1 MFARLAVCFYWQLQN
16 RLLYLKF
23 WTSPKVARRPFDM
36 VVVPKNSFKTLARL
50 KSIHVSNIVSFY
62 VCLYHLSF
70 LIRYSFCFV
79 VRFRFSSKINA
90 KFPGLCRTEK
100 VKLYF
105 DLNAAASVDMEKE
118 AKWKKK
124 RGRRLRMG
132 CFFSLLHCM
141 ERSET

>member
-36 VVVPKNSFKTLARL
+36 VAVPKNSFKTLARL

-70 LIRYSFCFV
+70 LILYSFFFV

-105 DLNAAASVDMEKE
+105 DLNAAASVDME
-118 AKWKKK
+118 
-124 RGRRLRMG
+124 RGQVEEEEEGEETENGVFL
-132 CFFSLLHCM
+132 FSASLYG
-141 ERSET
+141 TK